1 MGVIIL
7 GLFSLS
13 LLIKTSYVQQKIIG
27 LIKSSVSKSLG
38 QDLKIEEVDLD
49 VIKGIVLRN
58 VELDIDD
65 KRFLAIDTIRLGY
78 TYSFYD

>member
-27 LIKSSVSKSLG
+27 LIESAVSKSLG
-38 QDLKIEEVDLD
+38 QDLKIEKVDLD

-58 VELDIDD
+58 VELDID
-65 KRFLAIDTIRLGY
+65 
-78 TYSFYD
+78 